1 MWGYYHGMLRLVF
14 ATVLMA
20 ACHPAPAPTVV
31 HAAPIAAA
39 QPAPTSRVRQDFE
52 MSDAIQP
59 GPLHEVLATGHECRQ
74 TPIAQPTGPI
84 EPIQPIDRPL
94 QITVE
99 SAACQPFV
107 NGHRRLSDHY

>member
-1 MWGYYHGMLRLVF
+1 MLRLVF
-14 ATVLMA
+14 ATALLA

-39 QPAPTSRVRQDFE
+39 PAAQTSPVRQDFE
-52 MSDAIQP
+52 MSGAIQP

-74 TPIAQPTGPI
+74 APVSQPTGPI

-94 QITVE
+94 QIATE
-99 SAACQPFV
+99 PAACQPFV
-107 NGHRRLSDHY
+107 DGHRRVANHD